1 MFHPLEAAPASS
13 SKTVDPCLLSCVS
26 VTTPSMAV
34 NFLLSSCP
42 QRLPSLIE
50 QLGLLWRECSSSRGC
65 HPAPRQG
72 KEESSGAIA
81 SAVARSERIPGTLRI
96 AHMTGRRLLQDPP
109 DGLPGTAQ
117 FLPEDVAGLKTF
129 CPRDIGAK
137 VPALSLN
144 AAQ

>member
-1 MFHPLEAAPASS
+1 MRKGAYQNMFHPLEAAPASS
-13 SKTVDPCLLSCVS
+13 STTIDPCLLRCVS

-50 QLGLLWRECSSSRGC
+50 QLGLLWRKCLSSRGC

-81 SAVARSERIPGTLRI
+81 SAVTRSERIPGTLRI

-117 FLPEDVAGLKTF
+117 FLPEDVAGLKNF
-129 CPRDIGAK
+129 
-137 VPALSLN
+137 
-144 AAQ
+144 

>member
-1 MFHPLEAAPASS
+1 
-13 SKTVDPCLLSCVS
+13 
-26 VTTPSMAV
+26 MARMLV
-34 NFLLSSCP
+34 V
-42 QRLPSLIE
+42 E
-50 QLGLLWRECSSSRGC
+50 G
-65 HPAPRQG
+65 PAPRQG

-117 FLPEDVAGLKTF
+117 FLPEDVAGLKTL

-144 AAQ
+144 GPVVLLAETILDETSLSIARLAL